1 MERLNWGRG
10 LISRIQ
16 AVCLIATLLLFAPLA
31 RAQTPLRYKFK
42 PDQTI
47 TYDVKIT
54 AIMGEIREVRE
65 GTLLLTATEATDQQT
80 TLKASGS
87 LNLRRQS
94 RDGNPV
100 IVMPDFRFGP
110 PVGDFIQIR
119 TSPFS
124 IDKTGKVTDIEVQTA
139 LPWML
144 GDFEQLTLDELP
156 QKSTEKT
163 WKREREVVVTRQ
175 ARSSP
180 FPRMVRPRGFGR
192 PGFGPPGFD
201 NQEND
206 SEKRSATEIVRWE
219 VISNEDGGI
228 QIQKTYELKTD
239 DKVAGKPR
247 RAMIGDGEM
256 TFDPVNGYWKSGL
269 IQYQLEIND
278 DNVALK
284 IPVTVTFRLLTDA
297 EAKNRAKVAEE
308 SKKKA
313 EMAAAKAA
321 EDAKPKPVTP
331 EERKQLLTE
340 LKSTNPQTAQKAGE
354 RLAKVPDPEKPD
366 AEIAA
371 ALADASQRLTGFPRS
386 AVAKALAVWA
396 TPAEEKEL
404 VRLLSTSDFLVRP
417 AAIQG
422 LAKMK
427 SVRAAKVLANL
438 MTDLASRGEAA
449 KGLKAM
455 GSELAEPEL
464 IPLLKNSDLFTRAE
478 AAKILQEVGT
488 VKSLPALKE
497 ILGSN
502 QPFAEHAAK
511 AAIQAIELREA
522 AK

>member
-1 MERLNWGRG
+1 MKRLESFR
-10 LISRIQ
+10 ISKSWIP
-16 AVCLIATLLLFAPLA
+16 AICLIANFLPNAPLA

-42 PDQTI
+42 PDRTI

-54 AIMGEIREVRE
+54 AILGDIREVRE
-65 GTLLLTATEATDQQT
+65 GTLALTATEATDQQT
-80 TLKASGS
+80 TLKATGS

-100 IVMPDFRFGP
+100 VVMPDFRFGP

-156 QKSTEKT
+156 AKSSEKT

-206 SEKRSATEIVRWE
+206 NEKRSATELVRWE
-219 VISNEDGGI
+219 VVSNEDGGI
-228 QIQKTYELKTD
+228 QIQKIYELKTD

-247 RAMIGDGEM
+247 RGMTGEGEM
-256 TFDPVNGYWKSGL
+256 TFDPANGYWKSGL

-284 IPVTVTFRLLTDA
+284 IPVTVNFRLLTDA

-308 SKKKA
+308 ARKKA
-313 EMAAAKAA
+313 EMAVAKAA
-321 EDAKPKPVTP
+321 EEAKPKPLTP
-331 EERKQLLTE
+331 EERKQLLAD
-340 LKSTNPQTAQKAGE
+340 LKSTNQQTAQKAGE
-354 RLAKVPDPEKPD
+354 RLTKVPEPEKPD

-386 AVAKALAVWA
+386 AVAKALAIWA
-396 TPAEEKEL
+396 TPAQEKEL
-404 VRLLSTSDFLVRP
+404 IRLLSTNDFLVRP

-422 LAKMK
+422 LGKMK
-427 SVRAAKVLANL
+427 TAKAAKVLASL
-438 MTDLASRGEAA
+438 MTDLGSRNEAA

-455 GSELAEPEL
+455 GSELAEPEV
-464 IPLLKNSDLFTRAE
+464 IPLLKNNDLFTRGE
-478 AAKILQEVGT
+478 AAKILQEIGT
-488 VKSLPALKE
+488 AKSLPALKE
-497 ILGSN
+497 LLGSN